1 MLGSLLSA
9 KKASEKHTGCQ
20 VPFSFDLVEAVVIP
34 RDLVIFVYKLINC
47 LAFSLQVEF
56 VLKLPCLLQMLKE
69 KPLSL
74 SIFVKLEITINIGW
88 KTK

>member
-9 KKASEKHTGCQ
+9 EKASEMQTGCQ
-20 VPFSFDLVEAVVIP
+20 VPFIFDLVEAVVIP
-34 RDLVIFVYKLINC
+34 RLLVIFVYNLINC
-47 LAFSLQVEF
+47 LAFSLQMEF

-69 KPLSL
+69 KPLLL